1 MAMETSGLASMKAS
15 AAFSTSGWN
24 EVAPEQEMEPE
35 SVEATSPVE
44 SAAVSPVP
52 PQPTRPRP
60 ATAATTPER
69 PRN

>member
-1 MAMETSGLASMKAS
+1 MRQQWTALILSGALICAMSVPALA
-15 AAFSTSGWN
+15 AA
-24 EVAPEQEMEPE
+24 
-35 SVEATSPVE
+35 PVE